1 MKRLIILFCILLSL
15 SSTRQV
21 MAQNSVPFQWSQ
33 AMLTAIRNDFARPPM
48 TARNLFHFSLAMY
61 DAWAA
66 YDSVAS
72 TVFLG
77 KTFNGFF
84 CPYNGIVQ
92 PADIESARNAAMS
105 FAAYRI
111 IRNRYINS
119 PGWNSVTNNMLNT
132 LMGEM
137 GYDVNFTSA
146 DYSGGDPKALGNYI
160 AARIISYGNTDGSN
174 QLANYANQ
182 YYVPSN
188 PALFP
193 TLPGTSGIVNPNR
206 WQPLSLSV
214 FIDQNGNLLSG
225 APPFMGPEWGNV
237 KPFALADSVKSVKQ
251 RDGYNW
257 NVYHDPGMFPQLGET
272 GYDINDLYKWN
283 FALVGKW
290 ASHLDTAD
298 QVMWDISPAG
308 IGNAVLPETFQD
320 QLQFFDFEDG
330 GDNGTGHSINPV
342 TGQPYAPN
350 MVRRG
355 DYTRVLAEFWADGPS
370 SETPPG
376 HWFSIL
382 NYVITDLNGNFN
394 WEGVE
399 NLSETEFCVKAYL
412 TLGGALHDAAISAWG
427 IKGYYDGV
435 RPISAIRYLA
445 ENGQSTDASLPNFN
459 INGMPLISG
468 FTELV
473 QPGDP
478 LAGANN
484 ENVNK
489 VKMWTWKGP
498 DYISDPATTAAGVGW
513 ILAENWYPYQRPTF
527 VSPPFAG
534 YVSGHSTY
542 SRTGAEV
549 MTAITGSEYF
559 PGGMGVFDAPM
570 NEYLVF
576 EEGPSQTVELQ
587 WATYRDAADQCSLS
601 RIWGGIHP
609 PMDDIAGRK
618 IGMKLAAHAV
628 TKADQYW
635 IDTAPKIIAFNSNP
649 FVNDFAVGAGY
660 AISVTFDQPMDMT
673 SDPGLFFTSN
683 DLSGT
688 LEWNDQFW
696 LNDSVFIWNFVVTDN
711 NEEISGIDLKIMSA
725 MSQNGELQRIFY
737 KNNAFVV
744 DTKNPICLSMDVS
757 DNLINQAFIQSE
769 SLYLEVQFDEEMIP
783 SLSPQLSGGSL
794 TFLNGLSP
802 QVTWL
807 NGHSAQ
813 LICQFPD
820 LDEYFMNDLVQLA
833 GFTDLAGNAMIN
845 FISDSA
851 VDIDTQQPVVTS
863 AEADWEMV
871 NESSVGQNLQIKIG
885 FNSEVDVNST
895 PQWSGLP
902 LGMVPTDY
910 SFTHPDTLLF
920 NFNIQ
925 DENEDFSDA
934 VSLELFGLSDI
945 AGNVMSNGNLS
956 DLFYW
961 DTKQPAVQTI
971 SMWLGDGSSSINP
984 IIIDEFNAGILS
996 VYSLVEFDDA
1006 MDTLVVP
1013 IPSWGDAAVQAS
1025 MTLNSHQWLSSTQ
1038 LKLNWDVVDNDYNN
1052 FDVSLTLAGFSDGM
1066 GNGNDS
1072 TLEQHMQ
1079 WVMLLLGPIPGC
1091 TDSLACNYLP
1101 FANEDDGTCWVVG
1114 AACDDGDSLTQN
1126 DMVNA
1131 DCDCIGTVV
1140 SVQELRQDNWAV
1152 YPNPSSDYIYSN
1164 EPGVLE
1170 IYNALGQLVTRAS
1183 VQQNEPISIIHL
1195 KSGMYWIRKGSE
1207 VRSILRVE
1215 RGDGR

>member
-1 MKRLIILFCILLSL
+1 MLKKLFWISLLCLNCIIHVDLK
-15 SSTRQV
+15 
-21 MAQNSVPFQWSQ
+21 AQTSVPYQWTE
-33 AMLTAIRNDFARPPM
+33 AILTAVRNDYARPPM
-48 TARNLFHFSLAMY
+48 TARTLFHFSLAMY

-77 KTFNGFF
+77 KTFNGFY
-84 CPYNGIVQ
+84 CPYNGIDQ
-92 PADIESARNAAMS
+92 PSDLEAARNKAIS
-105 FAAYRI
+105 FAAYRM

-119 PGWNSVTNNMLNT
+119 PGWNTVTNNALNT
-132 LMGEM
+132 LMGEL
-137 GYDVNFTSA
+137 GYDVNFTST
-146 DYSGGDPKALGNYI
+146 DYSTGDPAALGNYI

-320 QLQFFDFEDG
+320 QLQFFDFENG
-330 GDNGTGHSINPV
+330 GDNGTGHTINPV

-355 DYTRVLAEFWADGPS
+355 DYARVLAEFWADGPN

-382 NYVITDLNGNFN
+382 NYVIEQLNGNFA
-394 WEGVE
+394 WEGTE
-399 NLSETEFCVKAYL
+399 QMSEMEYCVKAYL

-459 INGMPLISG
+459 INGIPLISG

-478 LAGANN
+478 LAGSNN

-527 VSPPFAG
+527 VTPPFAG
-534 YVSGHSTY
+534 YISGHSTY

-549 MTAITGSEYF
+549 MTAITGNEYF
-559 PGGMGVFDAPM
+559 PNGMGVFDAPM

-576 EEGPSQTVELQ
+576 EDGPSATVELQ

-609 PMDDIAGRK
+609 PMDDIPGRK
-618 IGMKLAAHAV
+618 IGMKVAAHAL
-628 TKADQYW
+628 TKADRYW
-635 IDTAPKIIAFNSNP
+635 VDSSPKIVSFNANTYINDAAVSN
-649 FVNDFAVGAGY
+649 GY
-660 AISVTFDQPMDMT
+660 SIMVTYNQMMNT
-673 SDPGLFFTSN
+673 SMDPGLFFTSL
-683 DLSGT
+683 DLSNT
-688 LEWNDQFW
+688 LQWNDQYW
-696 LNDSVFIWNFVVTDN
+696 LNDSTFVWNFLVIDN
-711 NEEISGIDLKIMSA
+711 NEELSGINVKIMSA
-725 MSQNGELQRIFY
+725 VSQSGEEQRIY
-737 KNNAFVV
+737 YRNNAFLV
-744 DTKNPICLSMDVS
+744 DTRNPICLSMSLSTTQIDQVFVES
-757 DNLINQAFIQSE
+757 QS
-769 SLYLEVQFDEEMIP
+769 LMLGAQFDEAMVA
-783 SLSPQLSGGSL
+783 SMSPQLAGNSSTL
-794 TFLNGLSP
+794 LNGFAPL
-802 QVTWL
+802 VNWT
-807 NGHSAQ
+807 SATSVDMT
-813 LICQFPD
+813 CQFPD
-820 LDEYFMNDLVQLA
+820 LDEYFAGDAVQLA
-833 GFTDLAGNAMIN
+833 GLTDLAGNAMIN
-845 FISDSA
+845 YVSGEVIQ
-851 VDIDTQQPVVTS
+851 IDTQEPLVTAVES
-863 AEADWEMV
+863 SIQVV
-871 NESSVGQNLQIKIG
+871 NESAVGQTLQLKIG
-885 FNSEVDVNST
+885 FNSSVNPLT
-895 PQWSGLP
+895 IPQWSALP
-902 LGMVPTDY
+902 LGMNMV
-910 SFTHPDTLLF
+910 SFNFPYPDTLLCDF
-920 NFNIQ
+920 NLV
-925 DENEDFSDA
+925 DWNEQFPAPIDLILS
-934 VSLELFGLSDI
+934 GLTDGV
-945 AGNVMSNGNLS
+945 GNVMGNGNLS
-956 DLFYW
+956 AVMEW
-961 DTKQPAVQTI
+961 DTQSPAVTNIALWQ
-971 SMWLGDGSSSINP
+971 GDGAA
-984 IIIDEFNAGILS
+984 IIDPVVVGESNLGIET
-996 VYSLVEFDDA
+996 VYTIIDFSES
-1006 MDTLVVP
+1006 MDTS
-1013 IPSWGDAAVQAS
+1013 SWPNFTWDDISVAQA
-1025 MTLNSHQWLSSTQ
+1025 MTVHTHEWLSNMQ
-1038 LKLNWDVVDNDYNN
+1038 LKVSWDVVDNDYNN
-1052 FDVSLTLAGFSDGM
+1052 FSVALTIDGYRDEL
-1066 GNGNDS
+1066 GNVHD
-1072 TLEQHMQ
+1072 TLMSNYLQ
-1079 WVMLLLGPIPGC
+1079 WAMMLVGPIPGC

-1101 FANEDDGTCWVVG
+1101 FATQEDGSCLVEG
-1114 AACDDGDSLTQN
+1114 AACDDGNALTEN
-1126 DMVNA
+1126 DVVTVNCECQGVA
-1131 DCDCIGTVV
+1131 I
-1140 SVQELRQDNWAV
+1140 SVENIESNHWRV
-1152 YPNPSSDYIYSN
+1152 YPNPGSDQLYCNATGYI
-1164 EPGVLE
+1164 E
-1170 IYNALGQLVTRAS
+1170 IFDVLGQNIWSGRVS
-1183 VQQNEPISIIHL
+1183 ENEPIWTGHWSN
-1195 KSGMYWIRKGSE
+1195 GWYWIRKDNKL
-1207 VRSILRVE
+1207 VKWLKVE
-1215 RGDGR
+1215 